1 MLRPGRRPAAPPDEP
16 LFDEAY
22 RRRLERLALRTRQ
35 TLAWRTAGEHRSP
48 RRAPAREFADFRPY
62 SQGEDLRYLDW
73 NTYAR
78 LGELVTRL
86 GEVSTDLTAHVVLDT
101 SASMNWGDPNKLRYA
116 KRLAAAL
123 GYITLWHFDR
133 LVVAPFAGAP
143 GEPFGPRRGRAAI
156 VPLLTYLDRLP
167 ASGPTD
173 LARALG
179 GYLRRAYPKPGLGER
194 RPGILLL
201 ISDLLTTAGEDGVP
215 ALLPFVE
222 RGWDVV
228 VFHVLDAEEV
238 EPSYAGDLRL
248 EDVEGA
254 GALRVVPDDETVRR
268 YRAACDAWLRGV
280 EEYCRGHR
288 IGYLRLLT
296 AWPFETLVL
305 RYLQGAGALGHPS
318 DRRAGGAG

>member
-1 MLRPGRRPAAPPDEP
+1 VLRPNRRPAAPADP
-16 LFDEAY
+16 LFDEAF

-35 TLAWRTAGEHRSP
+35 TLTWRTAGEHRSP

-123 GYITLWHFDR
+123 GYIALWHFDR

-143 GEPFGPRRGRAAI
+143 GEPFGPRRGRPAI
-156 VPLLTYLDRLP
+156 VPLLTYLERLP
-167 ASGPTD
+167 AGGPTD

-179 GYLRRAYPKPGLGER
+179 GYLRRER
-194 RPGILLL
+194 RPGVLLL
-201 ISDLLTTAGEDGVP
+201 ISDLLTMAGEDGVP
-215 ALLPFVE
+215 ALRPFVE
-222 RGWDVV
+222 RGWDVI

-238 EPSYAGDLRL
+238 EPGYTGDLRL

-254 GALRVVPDDETVRR
+254 GALRVVPDDETLSR

-280 EEYCRGHR
+280 EDYCHGHR

-318 DRRAGGAG
+318 ARRAGSAG